1 MLIIQFSI
9 IKAKPFEMVT
19 ILMMSSLESSLKCCV
34 FLKVFYNPK
43 QLLIC
48 DAPNQLLQCNI
59 LKKFKSKKTNQRSV
73 LISLSELQCYKVGN
87 LSLLSGTGT
96 YYETLNRL
104 FGEGTLR

>member
-48 DAPNQLLQCNI
+48 DAPNQLLQCN
-59 LKKFKSKKTNQRSV
+59 KKTNQRSV

>member
-1 MLIIQFSI
+1 
-9 IKAKPFEMVT
+9 MVT

-48 DAPNQLLQCNI
+48 DASNQLLQCNI

>member
-1 MLIIQFSI
+1 
-9 IKAKPFEMVT
+9 MVT
-19 ILMMSSLESSLKCCV
+19 ILMMSSLESSLNCV

-59 LKKFKSKKTNQRSV
+59 LKKFKSNKTNQRSV